1 MSSAGDFAPLKAR
14 RCARAA
20 SPSWRRY
27 DHTVTFASTAVRAR
41 PSGPAS
47 APAWVVARPRQLLA
61 PALTPSCELASDM
74 TAGCGETGVRLS
86 AKVSLATGSAVPAVL
101 CAPTACSLA

>member
-20 SPSWRRY
+20 SPSLRRY
-27 DHTVTFASTAVRAR
+27 DHTVTFASTAVRAS

-47 APAWVVARPRQLLA
+47 ARAWVVARPRQPLA
-61 PALTPSCELASDM
+61 PTLTSSCELASDV
-74 TAGCGETGVRLS
+74 TAGCGETRLRLS
-86 AKVSLATGSAVPAVL
+86 AKVLWLLLASGVL
-101 CAPTACSLA
+101 GW